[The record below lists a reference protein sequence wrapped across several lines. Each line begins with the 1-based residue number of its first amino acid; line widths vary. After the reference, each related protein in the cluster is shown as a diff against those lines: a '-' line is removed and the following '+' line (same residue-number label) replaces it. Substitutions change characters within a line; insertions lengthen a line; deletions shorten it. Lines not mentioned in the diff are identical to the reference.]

1 MMGTGITRDITFL
14 LLLIICT
21 IISSISAFTTTKRS
35 ILYRIHTTISCNTI
49 VLHANPLESL
59 FKKDEI
65 DNNTE
70 FTSSAKEAE
79 MMHRT
84 AKMMEDHRRSQEAA
98 ERTAALMDELSSTQV
113 IGKSKAGVG
122 GGGIGSIGENRRGG
136 VKATYDGK
144 QQPLNIEVDPNFLF
158 MSESEEG
165 VISMDDLNDAI
176 TDAVQNGYELSTKL
190 MEEKIKGLYEQLGLS
205 REAQELPPEG
215 ED

>member
-1 MMGTGITRDITFL
+1 MMGITREV

-21 IISSISAFTTTKRS
+21 IISSISAFTTKRS
-35 ILYRIHTTISCNTI
+35 ILYRIHKPICCNTI
-49 VLHANPLESL
+49 VLYANPLESL
-59 FKKDEI
+59 FKKEDEI
-65 DNNTE
+65 DNNKE

-122 GGGIGSIGENRRGG
+122 SGGIGGIGENRRGG

-144 QQPLNIEVDPNFLF
+144 QQPLGIEVDPNFLF

-190 MEEKIKGLYEQLGLS
+190 MEDKIKGLYEQLGLS
-205 REAQELPPEG
+205 REAQELPSEE

>member
-1 MMGTGITRDITFL
+1 MMGTGSCLL
-14 LLLIICT
+14 LLLIVST
-21 IISSISAFTTTKRS
+21 IISAGSAFTIKRS
-35 ILYRIHTTISCNTI
+35 ILYRIHTTISCNKL

-59 FKKDEI
+59 FKKEDET
-65 DNNTE
+65 DNTE

-113 IGKSKAGVG
+113 IGKSIAGVG

-144 QQPLNIEVDPNFLF
+144 QQPIGIEVDPNFLF

-165 VISMDDLNDAI
+165 VVSIDDLNDAI

-190 MEEKIKGLYEQLGLS
+190 MEDKIKGLYEQLGLS
-205 REAQELPPEG
+205 REAQELSIEG

>member
-1 MMGTGITRDITFL
+1 MLIYL
-14 LLLIICT
+14 L
-21 IISSISAFTTTKRS
+21 FQHFTTKRS

-49 VLHANPLESL
+49 VLRANPLSLESL
-59 FKKDEI
+59 FKKDET
-65 DNNTE
+65 DNDTE
-70 FTSSAKEAE
+70 LTSAKEAE

-98 ERTAALMDELSSTQV
+98 ERTAALMDELSATQV

-122 GGGIGSIGENRRGG
+122 GGGIGGIGDSRRGG

-144 QQPLNIEVDPNFLF
+144 QQPLGIEVDPNFLF

-190 MEEKIKGLYEQLGLS
+190 MEDKIKGLYEQLGLS
-205 REAQELPPEG
+205 REAQELPSEG

>member
-1 MMGTGITRDITFL
+1 MGITREVIL
-14 LLLIICT
+14 LLLIVCT
-21 IISSISAFTTTKRS
+21 IISSSSAFTTTTRS

-49 VLHANPLESL
+49 IVLHANPLESL
-59 FKKDEI
+59 FKKEDEI
-65 DNNTE
+65 DNNKE
-70 FTSSAKEAE
+70 FTSSVKEAE

-122 GGGIGSIGENRRGG
+122 TGGIGGIGENRRGG

-144 QQPLNIEVDPNFLF
+144 QQPIGIEVDPNFLF

-190 MEEKIKGLYEQLGLS
+190 MEDKIKGLYEQLGLS
-205 REAQELPPEG
+205 REAQELSIDG

>member
-1 MMGTGITRDITFL
+1 MMGITREVITYL
-14 LLLIICT
+14 PLLIIFT
-21 IISSISAFTTTKRS
+21 IIFSVSAFTTKRS
-35 ILYRIHTTISCNTI
+35 ILYRIHTTISYNTI
-49 VLHANPLESL
+49 VLHANPLQSL
-59 FKKDEI
+59 FKKEDET

-70 FTSSAKEAE
+70 FTSAKEAE

-122 GGGIGSIGENRRGG
+122 GGGIGGIGDNRRGG

-144 QQPLNIEVDPNFLF
+144 QQPISVEVDPNFLF

-190 MEEKIKGLYEQLGLS
+190 MEDKIKGLYEQLGLS
-205 REAQELPPEG
+205 REAQELPSEG

>member
-1 MMGTGITRDITFL
+1 MMGITREIVS
-14 LLLIICT
+14 LLLIVCANL
-21 IISSISAFTTTKRS
+21 SSVSAFTTKRS

-49 VLHANPLESL
+49 VLRANPLESL
-59 FKKDEI
+59 FKKD
-65 DNNTE
+65 DNNNTE
-70 FTSSAKEAE
+70 FTSAKEAE

-122 GGGIGSIGENRRGG
+122 GGGIGGIGDSRRGG

-144 QQPLNIEVDPNFLF
+144 QQPIGIEVDPNFLF

-176 TDAVQNGYELSTKL
+176 TDAVKNGYELSTKL
-190 MEEKIKGLYEQLGLS
+190 MEDKIKGLYEQLGLS
-205 REAQELPPEG
+205 REAQELPSEG

>member
-1 MMGTGITRDITFL
+1 MMGITREVIL

-21 IISSISAFTTTKRS
+21 IISSISAFTTTTRS
-35 ILYRIHTTISCNTI
+35 ILYRIHTTISCNKI

-59 FKKDEI
+59 FKKDET

-70 FTSSAKEAE
+70 FTSAKEAE

-84 AKMMEDHRRSQEAA
+84 AKMMEDHRRSREAA

-122 GGGIGSIGENRRGG
+122 SGGIGGIGDNRRGG

-144 QQPLNIEVDPNFLF
+144 QQPISVEVDPNFLF

-205 REAQELPPEG
+205 REAQELPSEG

>member
-1 MMGTGITRDITFL
+1 MGITREVIL
-14 LLLIICT
+14 LLLIVCNMFV
-21 IISSISAFTTTKRS
+21 SSISAFTTTTRS
-35 ILYRIHTTISCNTI
+35 ILYRIHTTISCNKI

-59 FKKDEI
+59 FKKEDET
-65 DNNTE
+65 DNSKE

-122 GGGIGSIGENRRGG
+122 SGGIGSIGENRRGG

-144 QQPLNIEVDPNFLF
+144 QQPLGIEVDPNFLF

-176 TDAVQNGYELSTKL
+176 TDAVQTGYELSTKL

-205 REAQELPPEG
+205 REAQELTSEG